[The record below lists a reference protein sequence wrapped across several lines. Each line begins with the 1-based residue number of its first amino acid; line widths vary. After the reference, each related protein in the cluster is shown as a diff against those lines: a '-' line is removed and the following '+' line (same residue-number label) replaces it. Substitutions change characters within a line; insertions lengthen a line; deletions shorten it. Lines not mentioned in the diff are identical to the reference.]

1 MSLKISWINFPQYKV
16 NRITLN
22 EFYHLFWIFFDIFKS
37 ENKAV
42 IMRAQKF
49 RQAEAK
55 KQLEKRFEID
65 NETSKRLE
73 FDRAV
78 MEKKIELGFFKLD
91 KSQQVFYTQMLEKKR
106 LDDLE
111 LKKSY
116 SFYFLIK

>member
-1 MSLKISWINFPQYKV
+1 
-16 NRITLN
+16 
-22 EFYHLFWIFFDIFKS
+22 
-37 ENKAV
+37 
-42 IMRAQKF
+42 MRAQKF
-49 RQAEAK
+49 RQTEAK

>member
-1 MSLKISWINFPQYKV
+1 
-16 NRITLN
+16 
-22 EFYHLFWIFFDIFKS
+22 
-37 ENKAV
+37 
-42 IMRAQKF
+42 MRAQKF

>member
-1 MSLKISWINFPQYKV
+1 
-16 NRITLN
+16 
-22 EFYHLFWIFFDIFKS
+22 
-37 ENKAV
+37 
-42 IMRAQKF
+42 MRAQKF

-65 NETSKRLE
+65 IETSKRLE